1 MKKINYILL
10 FSILVSAVFLSSCKK
25 EEDLNVD
32 FSKYNADDY
41 VKGPLDDWLVEEF
54 LDPYNIAVEYRWQ
67 RSLSPVNKDI
77 TPPKEEK
84 VQPAM
89 EAIRD
94 IWIKPFMEVGGAAFF
109 KPIAPK
115 QIVLV
120 GSPEYNDNG
129 TITLGTAEGGRKIYL
144 TVINNFDKSNGPAV
158 KRMMRT
164 VHHEFA
170 HIINQVV
177 SIPPEFATISPEFTS
192 NWTSETAAAAKNLGF
207 ISQYARMNPG
217 EDFAEMISHLLIEG
231 QFWFDEYVASA
242 PASAQLRL
250 RNKEQIVVD
259 YFNLSFGIDFRELQ
273 ANVQQ
278 KLEVVTPPTPFA
290 QRLQARAFAS
300 MNINLP
306 AQAPVSGKFA
316 EVWGQTTA
324 ALAAVGNAGRAFQRM
339 EFFFDGPS
347 FLRVKYHYTNTAGTA
362 FNADSDFEM
371 TVADDGTTTFTLVA
385 NRGEGTAYNN
395 FGVVGAGFKPMQDY
409 LQSGA
414 FMAKWV
420 TDILPNTRDR
430 KAGFAKKDDP
440 TSYFYGDLVA
450 R

>member
-10 FSILVSAVFLSSCKK
+10 FSILLSAVFLSSCKK

-41 VKGPLDDWLVEEF
+41 VKGPLDDWLKTEF
-54 LDPYNIAVEYRWQ
+54 LDPYNISVEYRWQ
-67 RSLSPVNKDI
+67 TFLSPVNKEI

-94 IWIKPFMEVGGAAFF
+94 IWIQPYMEVGGASFF

-144 TVINNFDKSNGPAV
+144 TVINDFEKSNGGGV
-158 KRMMRT
+158 KRMMGT

-192 NWTSETAAAAKNLGF
+192 NWTSESAEDAKALGF

-242 PASAQLRL
+242 PESAQLRL

-259 YFNLSFGIDFRELQ
+259 YYTLSFGIDFRELQ
-273 ANVQQ
+273 ENVQQ
-278 KLEVVTPPTPFA
+278 KLELVSPPMPFA
-290 QRLQARAFAS
+290 QRLQANSFSS
-300 MNINLP
+300 MSTNLP
-306 AQAPVSGKFA
+306 EQAIRSQPFVD
-316 EVWGQTTA
+316 VWNQTIA
-324 ALAAVGNAGRAFQRM
+324 ASEANGWVFVRM
-339 EFFFDGPS
+339 EFFFDNPS
-347 FLRVKYHYTNTAGTA
+347 MLRVRYHFANQAGSNYA
-362 FNADSDFEM
+362 ADSDFDMSVE
-371 TVADDGTTTFTLVA
+371 DDGTTTFSLRSQQIDDIPHSNFNVA
-385 NRGEGTAYNN
+385 
-395 FGVVGAGFKPMQDY
+395 GAGFKPMQDY

-420 TDILPNTRDR
+420 TDIVPNSRDR
-430 KAGFAKKDDP
+430 KGGFAKKDDP
-440 TSYFYGDLVA
+440 SSYFYGDLTA

>member
-1 MKKINYILL
+1 MKKINYILIFSFL
-10 FSILVSAVFLSSCKK
+10 FSGMFLASCEK
-25 EEDLNVD
+25 EEALDVD
-32 FSKYNADDY
+32 FSKYNVDDY
-41 VKGPLDDWLVEEF
+41 VKGPLDDWLTQEF
-54 LDPYNIAVEYRWQ
+54 LDPYNISVEYRWQ

-94 IWIKPFMEVGGAAFF
+94 VWIKPYMEVAGAAFF

-144 TVINNFDKSNGPAV
+144 TVINNFDKSNGAAV

-177 SIPPEFATISPEFTS
+177 SIPPEFGVISPEFTS
-192 NWTSETAAAAKNLGF
+192 NWTSESAADAKALGF

-217 EDFAEMISHLLIEG
+217 EDFAEMTSHLLIEG
-231 QFWFDEYVASA
+231 QYWFDEYVASA
-242 PASAQLRL
+242 PETAQDRL
-250 RNKEQIVVD
+250 RQKEQIVVD
-259 YFNLSFGIDFRELQ
+259 YFNLSFGIDFRALQ
-273 ANVQQ
+273 DNIQQ

-290 QRLQARAFAS
+290 ERLQDNGFAQMTIDLATQS
-300 MNINLP
+300 VKS
-306 AQAPVSGKFA
+306 AAYEA
-316 EVWGQTTA
+316 VWNETTA
-324 ALAAVGNAGRAFQRM
+324 ALAAIGNAGRSFQRM
-339 EFFFDGPS
+339 EFHFDGVTE
-347 FLRVKYHYTNTAGTA
+347 LRVRYIYQNTAGTT
-362 FNADSDFEM
+362 FNADVDFDM
-371 TVADDGTTTFTLVA
+371 VVDDDGTTTFTLVE
-385 NRGEGTAYNN
+385 NRGDETAYGN
-395 FGVVGAGFKPMQDY
+395 FGVVGAGFQPMQDY
-409 LQSGA
+409 LQSSV
-414 FMAKWV
+414 FIAKWV

-430 KAGFAKKDDP
+430 KGGFAKKDNP
-440 TSYFYGDLVA
+440 SSYFYGDLTA
-450 R
+450 G

>member
-10 FSILVSAVFLSSCKK
+10 FSILISAIFLSSCKK

-32 FSKYNADDY
+32 FSKYNKDDY
-41 VKGPLDDWLVEEF
+41 LKGPLDDWLIKEF
-54 LDPYNIAVEYRWQ
+54 LDPYNISVEYRWQ
-67 RSLSPVNKDI
+67 RYLSPINKDI

-94 IWIKPFMEVGGAAFF
+94 IWIKPYMEVGGAAFF
-109 KPIAPK
+109 KPIVPK

-144 TVINNFDKSNGPAV
+144 TVINNFEKSNGGGV

-170 HIINQVV
+170 HIINQVI
-177 SIPPEFATISPEFTS
+177 SIPPEFGTISPEFTS
-192 NWTSETAAAAKNLGF
+192 NWTSESAESAKNLGF

-231 QFWFDEYVASA
+231 QFWFDEYVASS
-242 PASAQLRL
+242 PESAQLRL
-250 RNKEQIVVD
+250 RKKEQIVVD
-259 YFNLSFGIDFRELQ
+259 YFDLSFDIDFRELQ
-273 ANVQQ
+273 ENVQQ
-278 KLEVVTPPTPFA
+278 KLELVSPPASFA
-290 QRLQARAFAS
+290 QRLKANSFSMMAVNLQTQTIKSQAFADVWS
-300 MNINLP
+300 QTINESI
-306 AQAPVSGKFA
+306 ARGWV
-316 EVWGQTTA
+316 
-324 ALAAVGNAGRAFQRM
+324 FQRI
-339 EFFFDGPS
+339 ELNFDNPS
-347 FLRVKYHYTNTAGTA
+347 MLRVRYYFGNTAG
-362 FNADSDFEM
+362 NNYVADSDFDMNVE
-371 TVADDGTTTFTLVA
+371 DDGTTTFSL
-385 NRGEGTAYNN
+385 RSQQIDDIPHSN
-395 FGVVGAGFKPMQDY
+395 FGVAGAGFKPMQDY

-414 FMAKWV
+414 FMATWV
-420 TDILPNTRDR
+420 TDIIPNSRDR
-430 KAGFAKKDDP
+430 KGGFAKKDDP
-440 TSYFYGDLVA
+440 ASYFYGDLTA